1 MSNSKIDNYPDIL
14 ETTNFSGLGEKY
26 EGKVRDVYSQGDKLT
41 IVVTDRLSCFDVVLT
56 TVPYKGQIL
65 NQMATHWFKKSDFI
79 IQNHL
84 IDIPDPNVVIVKK
97 CEVLPVEVIMRSY
110 LTGSA
115 WRDYQKGNKI
125 SGIELPPGLTEFS
138 KLPEIII
145 TPSTKAEIGVHD
157 EPISEKDIV
166 STGIV
171 SKKLWDEVREC
182 SFALFQFGQKE
193 AAKNGLILVDTKYE
207 FGILNGKLLLVD
219 EIHTSDSS
227 RYWKAKTYENLVASG
242 NEPEMLDKEPAR
254 RWLIS
259 QGYMGEG
266 EAPFISDQIRLDFLN
281 RYIEAYQCIS
291 NFRISSISISFKE
304 VIDTI

>member
-157 EPISEKDIV
+157 E
-166 STGIV
+166 
-171 SKKLWDEVREC
+171 
-182 SFALFQFGQKE
+182 
-193 AAKNGLILVDTKYE
+193 
-207 FGILNGKLLLVD
+207 
-219 EIHTSDSS
+219 
-227 RYWKAKTYENLVASG
+227 
-242 NEPEMLDKEPAR
+242 
-254 RWLIS
+254 
-259 QGYMGEG
+259 
-266 EAPFISDQIRLDFLN
+266 
-281 RYIEAYQCIS
+281 
-291 NFRISSISISFKE
+291 
-304 VIDTI
+304 